1 MALKRLY
8 FSKFSWEAWPR
19 TPLEVLAP
27 SARVGQI
34 RVRSP
39 KISKPVRLWQFPL
52 GQSYRERHEVCPLY
66 RLSLGAVNH
75 RQCLLDCL

>member
-8 FSKFSWEAWPR
+8 FSKFSWGACPR

-34 RVRSP
+34 RVRPPPPPKFLSP
-39 KISKPVRLWQFPL
+39 YAYDCVRVKNPL
-52 GQSYRERHEVCPLY
+52 PTNSPLIA
-66 RLSLGAVNH
+66 LSLIFDETSDLIRVGG
-75 RQCLLDCL
+75 